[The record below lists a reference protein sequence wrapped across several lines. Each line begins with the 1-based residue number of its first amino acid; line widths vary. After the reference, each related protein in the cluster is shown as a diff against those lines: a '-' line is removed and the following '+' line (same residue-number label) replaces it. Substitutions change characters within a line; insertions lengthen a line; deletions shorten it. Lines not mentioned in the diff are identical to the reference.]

1 MPPERRRRGD
11 VIAITVITVV
21 LLVAGGLIWANSP
34 VANTVAQEAQVPVA
48 APPTWTG
55 PAPAAFR
62 EAWQAPSG
70 ATPVPVVA
78 GPAVVTGDG
87 SAVSG
92 RDASTGAEAWSYRR
106 NIPLCTVT
114 AAFPNSDKGGGQ
126 VLALF
131 DNGTGW
137 CSELTSLR
145 PDTGAQVG
153 ARNPD
158 LRPGTRLLSN
168 GSLVAGTGATY
179 LEVFRNDLVQ
189 TLEYGD
195 IVTPVE
201 HDNQEHADCTN
212 GSVVLGNERLAVVQR
227 CPDDPDD
234 QLRSV
239 NPAGKEDE
247 TPEERYTVD
256 LPSDSATVLVATPK
270 RAVVAVPG
278 PSRLIVFDD
287 AGIEVATVP
296 LDVPEA
302 DLPPV
307 PPGRTPTVETDG
319 QRYYWW
325 SGSRTVA
332 LDAVELTPVWTVPGT
347 LGPAV
352 PYGESLLVPVPDGL
366 AELDPA
372 SGAVLRTIPVIR
384 PAGMN
389 SVRLAVLGDVL
400 LEQRGPVL
408 AALVPA

>member
-11 VIAITVITVV
+11 VIAIAVITVV

-34 VANTVAQEAQVPVA
+34 VANTASREAATLVV
-48 APPTWTG
+48 APPPWTG
-55 PAPAAFR
+55 LAPAAFR

-70 ATPVPVVA
+70 ATPAPVVA
-78 GPAVVTGDG
+78 GPAVVTADG
-87 SAVSG
+87 STVAG
-92 RDASTGAEAWSYRR
+92 RDARSGAEAWDYRR
-106 NIPLCTVT
+106 NLPLCTVT
-114 AAFPNSDKGGGQ
+114 SAFPSSDKGGGQ
-126 VLALF
+126 LLALF
-131 DNGTGW
+131 DNGNGW
-137 CSELTSLR
+137 CSELTALR
-145 PDTGAQVG
+145 PDTGARVG

-201 HDNQEHADCTN
+201 HDKQPHSDCTN
-212 GSVVLGNERLAVVQR
+212 ASIVLGTERLAVVQR

-256 LPSDSATVLVATPK
+256 LPSNSATVLVATPK
-270 RAVVAVPG
+270 RTVVAVPE

-296 LDVPEA
+296 VDVPA
-302 DLPPV
+302 TDLPPV
-307 PPGRTPTVETDG
+307 PPGRTPAVETDG
-319 QRYYWW
+319 ERFYWW

-332 LDAVELTPVWTVPGT
+332 LDAAELTPVWTVPET

-352 PYGESLLVPVPDGL
+352 PYGDSLLVPVPDGL
-366 AELDPA
+366 AELDRA
-372 SGAVLRTIPVIR
+372 SGNVLRTIPVTR
-384 PAGMN
+384 PAGTN